1 MLKKKIG
8 NSPSWPDALPAM
20 TDEGDLI
27 LQPDAIL
34 DARWAKHGSRIIEE
48 NLVQWKQLPKEDAT
62 WKNAEALQEH
72 FGNLNLA
79 DKVPKKGGD
88 NDKP

>member
-48 NLVQWKQLPKEDAT
+48 NLVQ
-62 WKNAEALQEH
+62 
-72 FGNLNLA
+72 
-79 DKVPKKGGD
+79 
-88 NDKP
+88 